1 MVNNFKKFFYLNKI
15 NLIFVLVGC
24 FINLIVEA
32 SFGPLILS
40 CFFYFFTKAVL
51 TLLNIYDKCNKKI
64 FNRVFSIS
72 ILSSSLSSLYRII
85 FLDLQGDSQT
95 FYQILNDFDIL
106 SVLLSTNYRENAFP
120 IFVWNYSMNFFEFL
134 GFSRVYYLPVSI
146 NGSIMATSAVLTQR
160 IIIKLYGNNIEKQKQ
175 LTLYFTLSGFV
186 WMFSGMLIRD
196 SFIFILIIININ
208 IILNLFLKDNNIFD
222 FLVIFF
228 STLVISFLFYFT
240 RTEFVALPSIL
251 LIIAYLSKINNIK
264 KLLIKSLFL
273 LFSLI
278 FFALYFDFFSIFNE
292 QLLGINTTYNEGSI
306 EESNANSLGVSFIIS
321 QPLYIR
327 FIFGT
332 ISLLIFPMPFW
343 SGFGQNSIYQ
353 LYKIGN
359 LFFMVAILLPH
370 LLMSFKLFF
379 SDKRFRTP
387 LNRFLVIVILSLFF
401 AISSTSMEN
410 RHLGAFMPLFFIF
423 SLIPDFTTKDI
434 FLKYK
439 GIRTFLFFSLS
450 VIYILYMFMKLFF

>member
-1 MVNNFKKFFYLNKI
+1 MVNNFINNLHLNKI
-15 NLIFVLVGC
+15 NILLVLFGWFIF
-24 FINLIVEA
+24 LIVEA
-32 SFGPLILS
+32 SFGPVLLS
-40 CFFYFFTKAVL
+40 CFFYFSTII
-51 TLLNIYDKCNKKI
+51 LLKIFKLYDKFNKNI

-72 ILSSSLSSLYRII
+72 ILSSSISSLYRII
-85 FLDLQGDSQT
+85 FLDMQGDSQM
-95 FYQILNDFDIL
+95 FYKILNDFDII

-134 GFSRVYYLPVSI
+134 GFSRVYYLPVFI
-146 NGSIMATSAVLTQR
+146 NGSIMAISSVLTHR
-160 IIIKLYGNNIEKQKQ
+160 VIFKLYGNDVEKQNR
-175 LTLYFTLSGFV
+175 LILFFTLSGFV

-208 IILNLFLKDNNIFD
+208 ILLNLFLKDNNTFD
-222 FLVIFF
+222 FLFILF
-228 STLVISFLFYFT
+228 SSLFISFLFFFT
-240 RTEFVALPSIL
+240 RTEFVVLPSIF
-251 LIIAYLSKINNIK
+251 LILAYISKINNIK
-264 KLLIKSLFL
+264 SVFIHSIILLLSM
-273 LFSLI
+273 I
-278 FFALYFDFFSIFNE
+278 FFIIYFDFPSIFSQQFLE
-292 QLLGINTTYNEGSI
+292 INTTYNDGSI
-306 EESNANSLGVSFIIS
+306 QESNANSLGVSFIIS

-370 LLMSFKLFF
+370 LFFSFKLFF
-379 SDKRFRTP
+379 SNKRFRTP
-387 LNRFLVIVILSLFF
+387 LNRFLLIVILSILL

-423 SLIPDFTTKDI
+423 CLIPDFTTKE
-434 FLKYK
+434 FVLNYK
-439 GIRTFLFFSLS
+439 ESRKILFFLLSL
-450 VIYILYMFMKLFF
+450 IYILYFFMKLFS